1 MKAPSRGWG
10 LPGPHSPEEVGW
22 ICADWG
28 ATHVTECFHIPLP
41 LNIMAMQV
49 IREDVISAAEL
60 GADGVVTGLLTR
72 EGEIDVQQ
80 LSELLFLSR
89 SLVILPSFLYNTA
102 ALMSAHHGGQNGCS
116 RATRPPVPVPQPGAL
131 QP

>member
-1 MKAPSRGWG
+1 MTAPSRDGT
-10 LPGPHSPEEVGW
+10 PCPHSPEEVGW

-28 ATHVTECFHIPLP
+28 ATHVTKCFHVPLP
-41 LNIMAMQV
+41 LNMMAVQV

-72 EGEIDVQQ
+72 EGEIDVPQ

-89 SLVILPSFLYNTA
+89 SLVS
-102 ALMSAHHGGQNGCS
+102 C
-116 RATRPPVPVPQPGAL
+116 PPNYVTQ
-131 QP
+131 QH